1 MSKCYLLTS
10 RWLQCITCGSKLS
23 SASVVTLVKHS
34 HMGLGEQ
41 QGKRGEERMEKGEGG
56 EKEKEKNSFG
66 QLEEVKVDR
75 VSNLPRVCI
84 VGTGIFGR

>member
-1 MSKCYLLTS
+1 
-10 RWLQCITCGSKLS
+10 
-23 SASVVTLVKHS
+23 
-34 HMGLGEQ
+34 MGLGEQ
-41 QGKRGEERMEKGEGG
+41 QGERGEERMEKGEGG

-75 VSNLPRVCI
+75 SSNFPRVCI

>member
-1 MSKCYLLTS
+1 M
-10 RWLQCITCGSKLS
+10 
-23 SASVVTLVKHS
+23 VTHS

-56 EKEKEKNSFG
+56 EIEKEKSMFG

-75 VSNLPRVCI
+75 SSNLPRGCI